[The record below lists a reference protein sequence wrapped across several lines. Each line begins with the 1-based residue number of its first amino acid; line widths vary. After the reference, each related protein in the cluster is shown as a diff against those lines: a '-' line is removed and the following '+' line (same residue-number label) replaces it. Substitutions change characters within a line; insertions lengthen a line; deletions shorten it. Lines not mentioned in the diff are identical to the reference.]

1 MSEDQL
7 TNTARGQRI
16 WRGRFIDDSAA
27 ERNGVVDSE
36 HPCDEILHAGGLDG
50 PHALGLLA
58 VDGDGHV
65 AVAVGDCAAC
75 VVGVGVNG
83 CAPCRLV
90 DIVSTSK
97 LKKKRGVLVYTC
109 DIHVTISVFNDMLN
123 TFLLLYW
130 HWTCG

>member
-7 TNTARGQRI
+7 TNTTRGQRI
-16 WRGRFIDDSAA
+16 GRGRFIDNSAA

-36 HPCDEILHAGGLDG
+36 HPRDEILHAGGLDG

-65 AVAVGDCAAC
+65 AVAVGDCAAR

-83 CAPCRLV
+83 RAPCRLV

-97 LKKKRGVLVYTC
+97 LKK
-109 DIHVTISVFNDMLN
+109 
-123 TFLLLYW
+123 
-130 HWTCG
+130 